1 MGSNKLEVFREIS
14 IGGVTKEQL
23 LQKLIG
29 SGIQF
34 NKYAEILFD
43 HPQFSPNKTNIK
55 VKLIKVSLSDFGLSN
70 PCSFQE
76 LTRRASLLGLRSCPL
91 YLGAF
96 LRLEYIDQP
105 AGPYLTIA
113 SVKPENDENYPN
125 GFYIRNFE
133 DSLWLRGYRADDF
146 CEWPAEN
153 EFIFIL

>member
-14 IGGVTKEQL
+14 IGGVTQEQL

-29 SGIQF
+29 AGIKF
-34 NKYAEILFD
+34 NKYAEILFA
-43 HPQFSPNKTNIK
+43 HPQFFPNEESEK
-55 VKLIKVSLSDFGLSN
+55 VKLVKVSLSDFGLSN

-76 LTRRASLLGLRSCPL
+76 LTRRVSAFGLKSCPL

-96 LRLEYIDQP
+96 LRLDYLDQP

-113 SVKPENDENYPN
+113 SVKPENDENYPD

-133 DSLWLRGYRADDF
+133 ESLWLRGYRADDV